1 MPVLKILTYPD
12 ERLRQV
18 SSPVQQFDAAFQ
30 RRVDDLEE
38 TRLAGPGAVGIAAPQ
53 VGWFERVVIV
63 DVSGRRKTRSH
74 GHLILVNPEIT
85 EWDGYAVGR
94 EGCLSV
100 PDYTGNVIRAEKI
113 HLQALDREGNALSFD
128 MDGFEARAVQHEMDH
143 IDGLL
148 FLDRLVSRRQDLFQ
162 RKVYKSTLLRGWP
175 KLLFLLIF
183 IRAGAFLGEGLLH
196 LGP

>member
-1 MPVLKILTYPD
+1 VAVLEILTYPD
-12 ERLRQV
+12 ERLRQL
-18 SSPVQQFDAAFQ
+18 SAPVEKFDTAFQ
-30 RRVDDLEE
+30 RRIDDLEE

-53 VGWFERVVIV
+53 VGWFERVIIV
-63 DVSGRRKTRSH
+63 DVSGRKKTRSH

-113 HLQALDREGNALSFD
+113 HLQALDRHGKHLSFD

-162 RKVYKSTLLRGWP
+162 RKVYK
-175 KLLFLLIF
+175 
-183 IRAGAFLGEGLLH
+183 
-196 LGP
+196 